1 MKTEKVAILSD
12 AIRLLNQLKT
22 KSQEYTE
29 MNNRLMEEIKTLKV
43 RLETC
48 GALITYGLII
58 WIHRHHRAYIGYR
71 TIFSFIGSIL
81 LWFKTPCT

>member
-22 KSQEYTE
+22 ESQEYTE

-48 GALITYGLII
+48 GALITCMAL
-58 WIHRHHRAYIGYR
+58 
-71 TIFSFIGSIL
+71 
-81 LWFKTPCT
+81 